1 MIAVGC
7 LGFLLFLGN
16 YWLLDLDR
24 ESLAP
29 YVAYT
34 VTLGLGYLCLMLAGI
49 LAGRLWSV
57 RLLDDPFNRTNESFP
72 QETRCIYNEHSLI
85 DKSENGNRFR
95 RPFQNAKCRE
105 NGFYI
110 SCAEY

>member
-49 LAGRLWSV
+49 PAACGLSACSMIRLTGPMRASRRKLV
-57 RLLDDPFNRTNESFP
+57 AYITNIRSICRPVFFIKRNGTTDES
-72 QETRCIYNEHSLI
+72 T
-85 DKSENGNRFR
+85 FR
-95 RPFQNAKCRE
+95 IRIVEQP
-105 NGFYI
+105 
-110 SCAEY
+110 

>member
-1 MIAVGC
+1 MPRYPQQKSEKVTLEHVIAVGC

-72 QETRCIYNEHSLI
+72 QETRCIYNEHSINLPT
-85 DKSENGNRFR
+85 RF
-95 RPFQNAKCRE
+95 
-105 NGFYI
+105 FYKKKWNDG
-110 SCAEY
+110 